1 MTVPIKKVPSEKIVS
16 LEETDFVKL
25 IADQTP
31 MIFKGLAAQLP
42 LVQAGL
48 SSSQTAMDH
57 LRPYYQ
63 GKPLTVFKGAPSIK
77 GRFSYNAEV
86 NGFNYSAERM
96 SLDAFF
102 DQVNLHLDDSDPPS
116 FYLGST
122 DLDTYFPGLLDSDGL
137 RLDGEV
143 FRQGGVLKSI
153 WLGNRTTACAHF
165 DISHNLAVCMAGHR
179 RFTLF
184 EPGQIANLYPGPL
197 EPTPG
202 GQAISLVDF
211 TNPDFVAYPRFR
223 EALASAQV
231 AELEPGDALFYP
243 SMWWHQVEALD
254 PFNIL
259 INYWWNTTP
268 AYVDTPMNTL
278 LHGLLSLRER
288 SAAEK
293 AAWRAVFDYYL
304 FGAADLARAHILS
317 TGQGDLAPLDAL
329 KARKL
334 RAVLLNRFNR

>member
-1 MTVPIKKVPSEKIVS
+1 MTPAIATVTAVTVGR
-16 LEETDFVKL
+16 LEDIDFATL

-31 MIFKGLAAQLP
+31 MVFKGLAANLP

-48 SSSQTAMDH
+48 TSSRAAMDH
-57 LRPYYQ
+57 VRPYYH
-63 GKPLTVFKGAPSIK
+63 GKPLTVFKGDPAIR
-77 GRFSYNAEV
+77 GRFGYQPDV
-86 NGFNYSAERM
+86 DGFNFASERM
-96 SLDAFF
+96 SLDRFF
-102 DQVNLHLDDSDPPS
+102 DLVTEQGDAPDPS
-116 FYLGST
+116 SLYLGST

-137 RLDGEV
+137 RLEGDM
-143 FRQGGVLKSI
+143 FRHGVLKSI
-153 WLGNRTTACAHF
+153 WLGNRTTACAHY

-202 GQAISLVDF
+202 GQAISMVDF
-211 TNPDFVAYPRFR
+211 TNPDFAIHPRFR
-223 EALASAQV
+223 DALAAAQV

-268 AYVDTPMNTL
+268 GYVDTPMNTL

-288 SAAEK
+288 PAAEK

-304 FGAADLARAHILS
+304 FGPEETARGHLPAAA
-317 TGQGDLAPLDAL
+317 QGDLAPLDSL
-329 KARKL
+329 RARKL
-334 RAVLLNRFNR
+334 RAMLLNRFNR